1 MTTARRIT
9 RERAFQALYMMDVLP
24 ALTEDQALMQVLNV
38 QNNNVNTEETN
49 LVALY
54 KELLPEE
61 LRTTQIAVDSLDY
74 VRKLIQGVKEHQTTL
89 DDQINQHLNKRTLS
103 RVELANIIILRLAAY
118 ELIYEDELAPSI
130 VMDEAIELAKLFN
143 DEPSSKFIN
152 GILQSIL
159 NENSGA

>member
-24 ALTEDQALMQVLNV
+24 ALTEEQALMQVLNV
-38 QNNNVNTEETN
+38 QNNDVNIEETN

-54 KELLPEE
+54 KQLLPEE

-74 VRKLIQGVKEHQTTL
+74 VQTLIRGVKEHQDTL
-89 DDQINQHLNKRTLS
+89 DDQINQHLSKRTLS
-103 RVELANIIILRLAAY
+103 RVELANVIILRLATY

-143 DEPSSKFIN
+143 DESSSKFIN

-159 NENSGA
+159 DENSGA